1 VANLKGVAIRSIN
14 NRRSAIILILFGDY
28 FEKNTIYMVFPRS
41 CVDERWV
48 NPTMGRQRFKGE
60 DIDCHC
66 FHGLDCTA
74 AWGLVDFKSEEG
86 VRAWHQAFATAN
98 IN

>member
-1 VANLKGVAIRSIN
+1 
-14 NRRSAIILILFGDY
+14 
-28 FEKNTIYMVFPRS
+28 MVFPRS